1 MHHAGMTATRH
12 LREMEEAGSEGG
24 VHVGGG
30 EGRATSVAIVEDFYE
45 KVGMASGRQKE
56 SFGDHVSSQFR

>member
-1 MHHAGMTATRH
+1 
-12 LREMEEAGSEGG
+12 MEEAGLEGG

-30 EGRATSVAIVEDFYE
+30 EGRETSVAIVEDFYE

-56 SFGDHVSSQFR
+56 GFRDHVSSQFR